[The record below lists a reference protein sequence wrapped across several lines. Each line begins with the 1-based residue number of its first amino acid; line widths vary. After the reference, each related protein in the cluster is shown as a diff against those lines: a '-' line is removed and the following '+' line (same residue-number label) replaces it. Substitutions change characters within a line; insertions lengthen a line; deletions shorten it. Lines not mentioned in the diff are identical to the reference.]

1 MIMIMICIVHILRK
15 INKYECR
22 TGPFEGFFVSSVE
35 FCKYNKFDDKDD
47 NKDRKDNNITG
58 TTRSTRPQVRLL
70 AHRVLGVH
78 QALLAHRVQKVI
90 QEQLVLLVHKEY
102 RVNADLTERK
112 VHQGPLESLMSQR
125 HMLYGKMLTMRSFLE
140 PVRH

>member
-1 MIMIMICIVHILRK
+1 MSVGQVR
-15 INKYECR
+15 
-22 TGPFEGFFVSSVE
+22 FEGFFVSSVE
-35 FCKYNKFDDKDD
+35 FCKFNKFMMIKMIIRIEKIID
-47 NKDRKDNNITG
+47 ITG
-58 TTRSTRPQVRLL
+58 TQGPPGPTGPPGP
-70 AHRVLGVH
+70 GVH